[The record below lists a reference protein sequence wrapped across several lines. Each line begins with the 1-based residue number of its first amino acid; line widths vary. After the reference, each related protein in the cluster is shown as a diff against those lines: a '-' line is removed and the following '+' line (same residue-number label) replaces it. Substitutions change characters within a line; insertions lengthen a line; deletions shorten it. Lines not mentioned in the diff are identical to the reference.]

1 MKRTL
6 SILLIALGLLTLF
19 FSLGTYLLNRALAS
33 PSAAPLPDQ
42 IADLPRITQV
52 YGAEAVVEI
61 NRLHVKEFLLTS
73 GAVGVYWTKNQATLW
88 VSGAPLEIVAQ
99 QILIAMRDKI
109 AEGNSPFQQTGERQD
124 VERIVYELDGLGQK
138 HFYFRSGKL
147 IVWVGVDEPYADR
160 VLVDI
165 LEFFP

>member
-1 MKRTL
+1 MKR
-6 SILLIALGLLTLF
+6 ILAVLLVTLGLFTVF
-19 FSLGTYLLNRALAS
+19 FSLGYFMLTRAFVH

-42 IADLPRITQV
+42 IADLPRITLV

-61 NRLHVKEFLLTS
+61 NRLHGKEFLLTS
-73 GAVGVYWTKNQATLW
+73 GAVGVYGTKNQATLW